1 MLARLRA
8 PEGVA
13 VQLAEAEVTV
23 GHERAHGARLG
34 ERERVAIVGLGL
46 TPLGVDAVRVG
57 GDVAEQM

>member
-1 MLARLRA
+1 
-8 PEGVA
+8 
-13 VQLAEAEVTV
+13 VTV